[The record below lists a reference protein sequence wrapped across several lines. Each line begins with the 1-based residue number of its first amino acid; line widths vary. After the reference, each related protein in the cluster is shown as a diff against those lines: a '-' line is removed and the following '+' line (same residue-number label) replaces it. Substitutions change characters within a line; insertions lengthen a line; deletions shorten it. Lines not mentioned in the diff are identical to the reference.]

1 VLLPAS
7 SAQLVWCRLLAFLV
21 LRLIQASL
29 AYVEAK
35 RAVGYQLSRLNRI
48 WVYAVFVCIT
58 WGASSVIGNALRGLL
73 LEPFAIKSSSM
84 EPALEQGDQV
94 YIFKRGPGARLERG
108 SVIVWTDHRIDRAL
122 ASRIVAFGGDDTKAA
137 EFGNARLRPSLRAST
152 FVSPLRVVADRC
164 PNQEQRRY
172 PHGFSRSQTTG
183 ENHMRL
189 IIIGAGFA
197 GMYAALSAARLRD
210 IQGVSPEELEIALV
224 APEPTLVVRP
234 RLYEPK
240 PETLT
245 APLLDVLKAIDVVYV
260 QGSAETIDT
269 KSHAVEVLTAKGSRK
284 TLSYDRLVVATGSRL
299 FRPNIPGLAE
309 HGFSVD
315 NLDDAVALDKHLHS
329 LAERPALNGRDTV
342 VVAGGGF
349 TGIEAA
355 TEVPSRLREILGKDA
370 RTRVIIV
377 ERNGAIAPDMG
388 EGPRP
393 IIEEALRKLSVETR
407 LGAGVAALDKSGVTL
422 SDGERIEAETVIW
435 AGGIRAAPLTAQIPA
450 ERDNFGRLLVDRDLR
465 VLSVPGVFATGDA
478 ARAASDD
485 LGNYALMSCQHATRM
500 GAFAGNNAAAELLGV
515 PTKPYHQKAYVT
527 CLDLGEAGALFT
539 RGWERKV
546 ELVGDVAKKTKH
558 EINTVWIYPPKAE
571 RAAALA
577 SADPERVTD
586 L

>member
-1 VLLPAS
+1 
-7 SAQLVWCRLLAFLV
+7 
-21 LRLIQASL
+21 
-29 AYVEAK
+29 
-35 RAVGYQLSRLNRI
+35 
-48 WVYAVFVCIT
+48 
-58 WGASSVIGNALRGLL
+58 
-73 LEPFAIKSSSM
+73 
-84 EPALEQGDQV
+84 
-94 YIFKRGPGARLERG
+94 
-108 SVIVWTDHRIDRAL
+108 
-122 ASRIVAFGGDDTKAA
+122 
-137 EFGNARLRPSLRAST
+137 
-152 FVSPLRVVADRC
+152 
-164 PNQEQRRY
+164 
-172 PHGFSRSQTTG
+172 
-183 ENHMRL
+183 MRL

-245 APLLDVLKAIDVVYV
+245 APLLDVLKAIDVDYV
-260 QGSAETIDT
+260 QGSAETIDA
-269 KSHAVEVLTAKGSRK
+269 KARVVQIATAKGTRK
-284 TLSYDRLVVATGSRL
+284 NLSYDRLVVATGSRL

-315 NLDDAVALDKHLHS
+315 QLEDAVALDKHLLS
-329 LAERPALNGRDTV
+329 LADRPAMNGRDTV

-355 TEVPSRLREILGKDA
+355 TEMPARLRKIFGKDA
-370 RTRVIIV
+370 KPRVIIV

-388 EGPRP
+388 AGPRP
-393 IIEEALRKLSVETR
+393 VIEEALRKVGVETR
-407 LGAGVAALDKSGVTL
+407 LGAGVASLDKSGVTL
-422 SDGERIEAETVIW
+422 SSGEHIEAETVIW
-435 AGGIRAAPLTAQIPA
+435 AAGIRAAPLTQQIAA
-450 ERDNFGRLLVDRDLR
+450 ERDNFGRLLVDRELR
-465 VLSVPGVFATGDA
+465 VPGAAGVFATGDA
-478 ARAASDD
+478 ARAACDD
-485 LGNYALMSCQHATRM
+485 VGNYALMSCQHATRM

-527 CLDLGEAGALFT
+527 CLDLGDAGALFT

-546 ELVGDVAKKTKH
+546 EMVGDVAKKTKQ

>member
-1 VLLPAS
+1 
-7 SAQLVWCRLLAFLV
+7 
-21 LRLIQASL
+21 
-29 AYVEAK
+29 
-35 RAVGYQLSRLNRI
+35 
-48 WVYAVFVCIT
+48 
-58 WGASSVIGNALRGLL
+58 
-73 LEPFAIKSSSM
+73 M
-84 EPALEQGDQV
+84 
-94 YIFKRGPGARLERG
+94 
-108 SVIVWTDHRIDRAL
+108 
-122 ASRIVAFGGDDTKAA
+122 RIV
-137 EFGNARLRPSLRAST
+137 
-152 FVSPLRVVADRC
+152 
-164 PNQEQRRY
+164 
-172 PHGFSRSQTTG
+172 
-183 ENHMRL
+183 
-189 IIIGAGFA
+189 IIGAGFA

-210 IQGVSPEELEIALV
+210 IQGASPDKLEIALV

-245 APLLDVLKAIDVVYV
+245 APLLDVLKAVDVVYIK
-260 QGSAETIDT
+260 GSAETIDT
-269 KSHAVEVLTAKGSRK
+269 ASRTVQVATANNKRQS
-284 TLSYDRLVVATGSRL
+284 LSYDRLVVATGSRL

-315 NLDDAVALDKHLHS
+315 NLDDAIALDKHLHG
-329 LAERPALNGRDTV
+329 LANRPASSGRDTI

-355 TEVPSRLREILGKDA
+355 TEIPARLRAILGKDA
-370 RTRVIIV
+370 RPRVIIV
-377 ERNGAIAPDMG
+377 ERNSAIAPDMG

-393 IIEEALRKLSVETR
+393 IIEEALRKLGVETR
-407 LGAGVAALDKSGVTL
+407 LGAGVASLDASGITL
-422 SDGERIEAETVIW
+422 SDGERIETETVIW
-435 AGGIRAAPLTAQIPA
+435 AAGIRAAPLTTQIPA

-465 VLSVPGVFATGDA
+465 VPSVPGVFATGDA

-485 LGNYALMSCQHATRM
+485 VGNYALMSCQHATRM
-500 GAFAGNNAAAELLGV
+500 GAFAGNNAAAELLRMA
-515 PTKPYHQKAYVT
+515 TRPYHQKAYVT

-546 ELVGDVAKKTKH
+546 EMVGDVAKKTKQ